1 MKHLKRYRELFES
14 QSKNPRFSEYYKM
27 RENIPNYSNYVKL
40 VSEIN
45 QDPIVKE
52 WQKKVSF
59 NNGGDPEVF
68 YDNKVITPYG
78 EEIVIHLE
86 EEMGD
91 FDGDGH
97 NTEAT
102 GRDKYDIEYGLTG
115 GFVRG
120 YFPDDIEPE
129 YDYDG
134 HYCWFDRKTDFPS
147 MISDLIMRYPVVM
160 VKIYSM
166 LPKEIQDITE
176 KEIEEKHN
184 AADKSKIDSLMKGSR
199 LLGRFL

>member
-1 MKHLKRYRELFES
+1 MKHLKKFKIFES
-14 QSKNPRFSEYYKM
+14 QSKNSRFSEYYKM
-27 RENIPNYSNYVKL
+27 RENIPNYGSL
-40 VSEIN
+40 VTEIN
-45 QDPIVKE
+45 QDPLVKE
-52 WQKKVSF
+52 WQKGVSF

-78 EEIVIHLE
+78 EEIVIYLE

-97 NTEAT
+97 TMEAT

-120 YFPDDIEPE
+120 YFPDDPEPE

-134 HYCWFDRKTDFPS
+134 HYCWFDRKTDFPL
-147 MISDLIMRYPVVM
+147 MISDLIFKYPVVM
-160 VKIYSM
+160 SKIYSM
-166 LPKEIQDITE
+166 LPDQLQKYVMEEID
-176 KEIEEKHN
+176 KNYKGEER
-184 AADKSKIDSLMKGSR
+184 SKIDSVMKGSR
-199 LLGRFL
+199 LLRRNL